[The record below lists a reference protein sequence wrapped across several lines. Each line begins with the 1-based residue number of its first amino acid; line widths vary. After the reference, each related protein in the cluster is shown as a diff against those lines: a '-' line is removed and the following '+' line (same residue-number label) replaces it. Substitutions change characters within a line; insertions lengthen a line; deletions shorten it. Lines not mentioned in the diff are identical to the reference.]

1 MPGLHSQ
8 PHSTKRDRQPFPTQG
23 GLSAQGAPR
32 LVERSQRTRQEAL
45 QAHLAEVQAELQAE
59 IRPTALGDAVDDDG
73 YGDDRG
79 DDLPWLAE
87 RVALEPPSPPRDQEG
102 NGYGWPDD
110 ESVRPDIPQF
120 YLYAPPSP
128 SGRAGLVI
136 KRPSP
141 DVPDDERSTYTFSY
155 SAQSADMRASAMTA
169 SVDSDVHSY
178 YFGEADQ
185 DGDGDKRLLHSRFV
199 DDEPSNGM
207 RARLIARA
215 DALYGL
221 EKIPPVPKIRPF

>member
-1 MPGLHSQ
+1 MSGPHSQ
-8 PHSTKRDRQPFPTQG
+8 PHSTKRSRQPPFPVQG
-23 GLSAQGAPR
+23 GSSVQGAPR
-32 LVERSQRTRQEAL
+32 LVERTQRTRQEAL

-59 IRPTALGDAVDDDG
+59 IHLGDDVDDDVH
-73 YGDDRG
+73 GDDRD

-87 RVALEPPSPPRDQEG
+87 RVALEPPSPPRNQEED
-102 NGYGWPDD
+102 GYAWPED

-128 SGRAGLVI
+128 AGLVI

-155 SAQSADMRASAMTA
+155 SAPSADMRRSAMTA
-169 SVDSDVHSY
+169 SVHSDIHSY
-178 YFGEADQ
+178 YFGGADQ
-185 DGDGDKRLLHSRFV
+185 DGDGDV
-199 DDEPSNGM
+199 DDEPSNAM

-215 DALYGL
+215 DARYGL

>member
-1 MPGLHSQ
+1 MPGTHSQ
-8 PHSTKRDRQPFPTQG
+8 PSSTKRGRQPPFPIQDDLTVQG
-23 GLSAQGAPR
+23 ELP
-32 LVERSQRTRQEAL
+32 LVERTQRTRQEAL

-59 IRPTALGDAVDDDG
+59 IQATALGDAVDNDTH
-73 YGDDRG
+73 GDDR
-79 DDLPWLAE
+79 DDDIPWLTE
-87 RVALEPPSPPRDQEG
+87 RVALEPPSPPRDQEDD
-102 NGYGWPDD
+102 NAWPDD

-128 SGRAGLVI
+128 SGGAGVI

-155 SAQSADMRASAMTA
+155 SAPSANMRASTMTA
-169 SVDSDVHSY
+169 SMDSDVHSY

-185 DGDGDKRLLHSRFV
+185 DGDGNERPLRTRFV
-199 DDEPSNGM
+199 GDEASNGM

-215 DALYGL
+215 DALFGL
-221 EKIPPVPKIRPF
+221 EKVPPVPKIQPF